1 MRRFVLACFM
11 VSCLLSQNNL
21 REQQLVSSVS
31 SVVRTTAPS
40 SSSYSFPSVARN
52 KKVALARIGS
62 DGKPVDFR
70 QNPQLLSSAPPEE
83 LVELIA
89 LATAAIRASTGLER
103 STPVKILHV
112 SFRKVNSGQQWRYLF
127 ELDMPE
133 GTFYTGAIVNQ
144 GQGRPVLEKSLFS
157 KTPSEVFEFLGIND
171 NMVKQFIIFTYEPK
185 NIRPEYANFL
195 EIGPNNVHQ
204 TIIPANAGADIAAAT
219 SSTGLSKDQMVF
231 LAPEN
236 FQETNPGFQT
246 FPPLSQQ
253 PPQTSPPPSNQPIMS
268 QQPPQLGLEQQMSPL
283 NASAFPSSQQTLL
296 FAAKENPV
304 PAHSSPAGLDHQTT
318 QNPPLSQENH
328 SPVIG
333 GAQQMFTEPPKADPI
348 APQALPTEQA
358 LLLASP
364 APAPIIPP
372 PSEPAL
378 TAFPQPPVASQTP
391 ETPRPGIVPIEQ
403 APAGLNATSQAAT
416 AHAPG
421 DHQAEMAAIQASLAE
436 ISAQEGPLK
445 AQFRTLKASLND
457 RFNSTLGS
465 APQAAGLSTRAA
477 EAAAAQ
483 AAAVKRLRE
492 IDARFA
498 EAKDPE
504 TYAGV
509 EKEYLV
515 AQKEYKEAIAKA
527 FKVDVE
533 RFTAL
538 EEALK
543 GQEAHAA
550 VAEEVKVFSELRG
563 GIDQLEAT
571 KERLIGR
578 FNELQAAEA
587 SKPKAVSGR
596 LLQARGEIE
605 APEVFFEKFSE
616 AQKSPASE
624 FNEVSLNKVLMALP
638 GELDSLPAEVVERMN
653 QMPEKLVPDSYQ
665 ESMINSVSEL
675 TNEPTIEFMPSKVVM
690 VSDPRAEKVPTE
702 NAIRFKKNWVKN
714 AHDNR

>member
-1 MRRFVLACFM
+1 MRRFVLAFL
-11 VSCLLSQNNL
+11 VASPLLSQNSS

-40 SSSYSFPSVARN
+40 SSSYSFPSLARN
-52 KKVALARIGS
+52 KKVAVARIGS
-62 DGKPVDFR
+62 DGKPADFR
-70 QNPQLLSSAPPEE
+70 QNPQLLSSAPPDE

-112 SFRKVNSGQQWRYLF
+112 SFRKTNSGQLWRYLF

-185 NIRPEYANFL
+185 TIRAEYANFL

-204 TIIPANAGADIAAAT
+204 TIIPANAGTDVAAAT
-219 SSTGLSKDQMVF
+219 SSTGLSKEQMML

-236 FQETNPGFQT
+236 FQETNPGSQT
-246 FPPLSQQ
+246 LPSLSQQ
-253 PPQTSPPPSNQPIMS
+253 PPQTSSLLSTQPAMS
-268 QQPPQLGLEQQMSPL
+268 QQPPQLGLEQHMSPS
-283 NASAFPSSQQTLL
+283 NATAFPSPQPTLL
-296 FAAKENPV
+296 FAAKEE
-304 PAHSSPAGLDHQTT
+304 PAPTHSSPAGLDHQVTP
-318 QNPPLSQENH
+318 NPPLSQENH

-333 GAQQMFTEPPKADPI
+333 GAQQTFTEPPKTDPI
-348 APQALPTEQA
+348 APQVLPKEQA

-364 APAPIIPP
+364 APTPIIPP

-378 TAFPQPPVASQTP
+378 TAVPQPPVASQ
-391 ETPRPGIVPIEQ
+391 TPRPGIVPIEQ

-416 AHAPG
+416 AHAPE
-421 DHQAEMAAIQASLAE
+421 DHQAEMAAIQTSLTE

-445 AQFRTLKASLND
+445 TQFRTLKTSLNN

-465 APQAAGLSTRAA
+465 APQAAEFSTRAA
-477 EAAAAQ
+477 EAAATQ

-492 IDARFA
+492 IDTRLA

-504 TYAGV
+504 TSAGA

-527 FKVDVE
+527 FKVDLE

-550 VAEEVKVFSELRG
+550 VAEEVKAFSELRG

-587 SKPKAVSGR
+587 SKPKAIAGR